1 MNAESSS
8 PSTCRE
14 VQTMHV
20 RSAAQDVIGG
30 SWSAYS
36 SPIPG
41 KLRAGVIRPLMMR
54 MGRPYVFGASVL
66 AALSILSVGV
76 LLYGGRTLEAVQMPA
91 GVDRPSAD
99 PFARYRSQMT
109 LVQETLGR
117 FGYEPGPIDGVMRS
131 KTGSALRA
139 FQQKHGLT
147 VTGRSNPET
156 LATLGIEDK
165 LLRRRR

>member
-1 MNAESSS
+1 M
-8 PSTCRE
+8 
-14 VQTMHV
+14 
-20 RSAAQDVIGG
+20 DIIGG

-36 SPIPG
+36 PPIPG
-41 KLRAGVIRPLMMR
+41 RPRAGVIRPLMMR

-76 LLYGGRTLEAVQMPA
+76 LLYAVAGQGGRNLEAAQVPA
-91 GVDRPSAD
+91 SVDRPPAD

-109 LVQETLGR
+109 LLQETLEH
-117 FGYEPGPIDGVMRS
+117 FGYEPGPIDGVMRF

-139 FQQKHGLT
+139 FQQKHGLS

-165 LLRRRR
+165 LLRRRH

>member
-1 MNAESSS
+1 
-8 PSTCRE
+8 
-14 VQTMHV
+14 
-20 RSAAQDVIGG
+20 
-30 SWSAYS
+30 
-36 SPIPG
+36 
-41 KLRAGVIRPLMMR
+41 VIRPLMMR

-76 LLYGGRTLEAVQMPA
+76 LLYAVAGQGGRNLEAVQVPA
-91 GVDRPSAD
+91 SVDRPPAD

-117 FGYEPGPIDGVMRS
+117 FGYEPGPIDGVMRF

-139 FQQKHGLT
+139 FQQKHGLS

-165 LLRRRR
+165 LLRRGR